1 MTKMIMK
8 KTLKLLAALAL
19 IMFVGCTKELV
30 DDSANQAGSEVE
42 NPEVKP
48 DEEPVA
54 NTTVTIDLPSD
65 ESAVVPSGVSVKT
78 TLGALEDGVRKIYWC
93 EDDKISINGNASK
106 LMTDLSDDKRSAT
119 FEFADAVLEYPY
131 SVLYPAEMY
140 KDEQTITLLSV
151 QPSADDSFADDAA
164 PMAAYQASAG
174 KITLKHLVG
183 VVRLQI
189 KLPAEST
196 HGEHALNRVE
206 FRGNNSEQVSGDFTI
221 NYEDAKIASAST
233 AEADQKVV
241 AMVEKTLSSEAN
253 TDVFIVVP
261 AMQYAQ
267 GFTVRLVDGAG
278 HYMDISTEDITIAA
292 GEVKRMPVVE
302 FAPKGT
308 LVDVEIKSAA
318 DLVAFAK
325 EYNAGAYADEENLNV
340 RLTSDIVFDDE
351 TNAAWEPIGTSGN
364 WFKGAFDGCNFS
376 IKDFKSSRPLF
387 YGTDSE
393 SYIENLK
400 IDGSCVLTADYVGEL
415 YYGGFVGLHNGV
427 LYNCHNSATVTL
439 SGTWGEGS
447 KAYVNVGGLVGRIAS
462 NGKVDNCYMDGDI
475 ETDETFYAP
484 STIYLGGISG
494 CIAAKDGKILSSHFT
509 GSVTT
514 DGSSANGTTNYIG
527 GITGLAGG
535 EVYDCSTAAGEIVSA
550 EYESTSVVTRYLGGI
565 VGYVK
570 DDGRINKCTN
580 NSSVSYNCPKPG
592 ESGTSY
598 TYIGGV
604 AGAISGNVLM
614 TDCKNDNTIHSIC
627 DYSRIYLGG
636 IVGQASAGTSVDNC
650 HNLAAGEVKAT
661 TTTSAGYLYM
671 GGVVGGSAT
680 SSVSNISNAAQ
691 VKTENV
697 KATAANIGGCVGFLE
712 ASLIGVNAEIP
723 TIPTI
728 TNSGAVTAA
737 GESTLSSYFAQ
748 GGVVGTIYK
757 ADATVSYVKNTGNV
771 TDAVTV
777 VHSNAFSG
785 GVVGYIR
792 TSSTVSN
799 VTNGVQN
806 DTDKGI
812 VTFTSSEVQTHI
824 NTCLGGVVGAI
835 DAGCVGTV
843 QNSINYGEV
852 SRVATTEAVAGSGMV
867 CGGVVGILKGSGSIV
882 DNCENHGYV
891 INNGLNTS
899 KYDSDFDPAT
909 SGKNSQAAGGIV
921 GFALGNAINTA
932 VQITGCTNF
941 AECSSVRGYVGGVA
955 GYIRNAVISGSH
967 HKNAD
972 IYGGEDYT
980 RVGGIVGCISDAS
993 SIKLCSVSNATIDG
1007 VKNGNVGGI
1016 AGGFADKTTA
1026 TIEESTVD
1034 ATILNSKKQTRTGSI
1049 VGNSYAGLTI
1059 TDCGVKGTVQGKQII
1074 ESNLYLDFN
1083 NKATIKGCYLL
1094 Q

>member
-1 MTKMIMK
+1 
-8 KTLKLLAALAL
+8 
-19 IMFVGCTKELV
+19 MFVGCTKELV
-30 DDSANQAGSEVE
+30 DDSANQNGPEVE

-119 FEFADAVLEYPY
+119 FGFSDAVLEYPY

-140 KDEQTITLLSV
+140 KDAQTITLLAEQS
-151 QPSADDSFADDAA
+151 SADDSFADDAA
-164 PMAAYQASAG
+164 PMAAYQTEAG
-174 KITLKHLVG
+174 KVTLKHLVG

-261 AMQYAQ
+261 AIQYVQ

-351 TNAAWEPIGTSGN
+351 TNDAWEPIGTSGN
-364 WFKGAFDGCNFS
+364 WFKGAFDGCDFS

-723 TIPTI
+723 TI

-748 GGVVGTIYK
+748 GGVVGTIYTT
-757 ADATVSYVKNTGNV
+757 DATVSYVKNTGNV

-852 SRVATTEAVAGSGMV
+852 SRVATDKADKSGMI
-867 CGGVVGILKGSGSIV
+867 CGGIVGILKGAGSSV
-882 DNCENHGYV
+882 KDCDNYGMIKNDCYNTLY
-891 INNGLNTS
+891 NLNTTFDPTNSTYNGLAS
-899 KYDSDFDPAT
+899 
-909 SGKNSQAAGGIV
+909 GGIV
-921 GFALGNAINTA
+921 GFAFGSDTAYVTISSCINNADCYSA
-932 VQITGCTNF
+932 YGF
-941 AECSSVRGYVGGVA
+941 AGGIA
-955 GYIRNAVISGSH
+955 GYARYTKISECEH
-967 HKNAD
+967 TTETV
-972 IYGGEDYT
+972 GEAAGYS
-980 RVGGIVGCISDAS
+980 RIGGIVGCIDNS
-993 SIKLCSVSNATIDG
+993 SVISCHVRDNATIDA
-1007 VKNGNVGGI
+1007 KSQGN
-1016 AGGFADKTTA
+1016 AGGVAGAMTA
-1026 TIEESTVD
+1026 TASVEASTAYVTLKNSRCGAIVALSASG
-1034 ATILNSKKQTRTGSI
+1034 ATVTNCGAKGKIIDSNGERDITIADSDFDGYKKATVR
-1049 VGNSYAGLTI
+1049 NSY
-1059 TDCGVKGTVQGKQII
+1059 
-1074 ESNLYLDFN
+1074 
-1083 NKATIKGCYLL
+1083 LL
-1094 Q
+1094 P